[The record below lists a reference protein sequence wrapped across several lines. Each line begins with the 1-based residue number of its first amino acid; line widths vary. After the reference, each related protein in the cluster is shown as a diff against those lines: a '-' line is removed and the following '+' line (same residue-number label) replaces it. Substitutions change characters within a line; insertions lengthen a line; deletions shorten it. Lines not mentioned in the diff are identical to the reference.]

1 MGNMDQWIGKA
12 DKMFIEKELKQVL
25 EMEFGN
31 VLSNMKLP
39 QERGDSKG
47 IEEDVEL
54 VLLSGLENWLCLTGV
69 FSDQGLKN
77 CQRFHLSE

>member
-1 MGNMDQWIGKA
+1 MRNMDQWIGKA
-12 DKMFIEKELKQVL
+12 DKVFTEKELKQLL

-47 IEEDVEL
+47 IEEDVE
-54 VLLSGLENWLCLTGV
+54 VSFIV
-69 FSDQGLKN
+69 
-77 CQRFHLSE
+77 RF